1 MTRSSLKLAICV
13 APLVLASPALAGVSV
28 DTTFADPALDGTVNA
43 IAVASDGKI
52 VVGGSFIQA
61 GATGRQRLARF
72 NSDGTLDTTFV
83 NPRINGEVNA
93 LAIDRN
99 GKIVVGGNFSGVDF
113 TTYNNLARVNSDGT
127 LDSTF
132 ADPNLNAAV
141 FGLVIDSNDK
151 IVVVGQF
158 GAIVGSVNR
167 FGLARFNTD
176 GSADTSMTTDPGIGV
191 TPGGLKASA
200 VVVDST
206 GRIVV
211 GGDFTN
217 INGANA
223 AVRNQLARFAAN
235 GTLDTTF
242 DPNLNGAVMS
252 LAIDSNDK
260 IVVAGDF
267 TAFDSGGNW
276 SERLGRLNS
285 NGTADTGFPDPQI
298 NTQVNALKIDQ
309 NGKIVVGGQFTSAGG
324 QARSIM
330 ARFTAAGALDTSFV
344 PPAFTGGGA
353 NVKAIATDSS
363 GRLIIGGSFATVG
376 GATRTNLARLV
387 ESATLTVVKAGAG
400 SGVVTSSVGGI
411 NCGATCTVST
421 IGSGTSVTLTAA
433 ADSGSTFS
441 GWSGDCTGAAAATTF
456 TLSANRSCTATFAVS
471 AAPVPSP
478 PPAPAPLPQVSV
490 PIVTGGTGQGTV
502 SLAQSL
508 GNPAAGTTFTVQ
520 QTSGAPLPTWLSF
533 NPSTLS
539 FVYDVPLPSD
549 LPIQPVASA
558 DLRAARPAIS
568 NRVYPLSVLAQTVP
582 VLLTMTSAGSSA
594 SYIVN
599 MTFYAPR
606 SPVVMTAVSYSA
618 AGRSGDGVS
627 GRPALS
633 WDGGQILFET
643 AAGNLFPAISP
654 YTKIARYHG
663 LSGNRELLSQTAIP
677 GGGVANASNGPATA
691 PAVSANGAWGAFAA
705 SGGGVTIT
713 PASTLRQVFRTSLAY
728 PRVPLNE
735 AFTPA
740 PTMVS
745 TTAANVPAN
754 AAAGNPSLSETGS
767 LIAFESAATNLGPN
781 LAGVVQ
787 IWRKDVATGAI
798 LLVSSASDG
807 AAANGD
813 SRNVSLSWDGRF
825 AAFESTAS
833 NLVQGLSGTRIYLKD
848 LQTGAILAIA
858 PGSSPKL
865 DARAGSVVFANGA
878 DVVRFDRASGRVA
891 TVGQG
896 DQPAVSADGRFV
908 VWRMAGDTYTQI
920 WVRDVMRGQT
930 ALVSQT
936 AAGLPGGG
944 NSYDPAI
951 SGDGSAIS
959 FGSQARDLVNGTPL
973 AGQIHVAANPLLLP
987 GRTDYWYVTAGG
999 NQAWAIERWGDQAY
1013 VANLAYRP
1021 GGGVATWSAG
1031 LCRFEGLVC
1040 RGTLVQTGKSLA
1052 VTFDQGG
1059 NAASL
1064 AIDGGAVQSLAI
1076 YPIMGSS
1083 TTAFAGLP
1091 QAGWWYEPARASDGN
1106 GIFLAFDTQVGSNG
1120 TVSQTAHLSLL
1131 TYEADGTPVWYA
1143 AEGALGADLSLEGTM
1158 MRYAGGA
1165 AIGTTGGS
1173 VAPSSVGIGT
1183 FRLAFGAGDQAT
1195 LRLPDGR
1202 TATLARYRF

>member
-1 MTRSSLKLAICV
+1 MTRSSLKLAVCV
-13 APLVLASPALAGVSV
+13 APLVLASPALAGVTV

-158 GAIVGSVNR
+158 GVIVGSVNR

-191 TPGGLKASA
+191 TPGGLRASA
-200 VVVDST
+200 VVVDSS

-223 AVRNQLARFAAN
+223 AVRNQLARFAAT

-267 TAFDSGGNW
+267 TAFDGGGSW
-276 SERLGRLNS
+276 SERLGRLNP

-298 NTQVNALKIDQ
+298 NTQVNAMKIDQ

-324 QARSIM
+324 QSRSIM

-376 GATRTNLARLV
+376 GATRVNLARLT
-387 ESATLTVVKAGAG
+387 ETLSLTVVKAGAG

-411 NCGATCTVST
+411 NCGVTCSSSS

-441 GWSGDCTGAAAATTF
+441 GWSGDCSGAATATTF
-456 TLSANRSCTATFAVS
+456 TLSAARSCTATFAVS
-471 AAPVPSP
+471 SAPTPAPS
-478 PPAPAPLPQVSV
+478 PAPLPQVSV
-490 PIVTGGTGQGTV
+490 PIETGGTGQGTV

-508 GNPAAGTTFTVQ
+508 GTPAPGTTFTVQ
-520 QTSGAPLPTWLSF
+520 QTSGAPLPSWLTF
-533 NPSTLS
+533 NSSTLS

-558 DLRAARPAIS
+558 DLRATRPAIA
-568 NRVYPLSVLAQTVP
+568 NRVYPLSVLVQTVP
-582 VLLTMTSAGSSA
+582 VLLTMTSPGSSA

-606 SPVVMTAVSYSA
+606 SPVLMTAVSYSA

-643 AAGNLFPAISP
+643 AAGNLFPATSP
-654 YTKIARYHG
+654 HTKIGRYHG
-663 LSGNRELLSQTAIP
+663 LSGNRDLLSQTAIP
-677 GGGVANASNGPATA
+677 GGGVANASNGPAIS
-691 PAVSANGAWGAFAA
+691 PAVSANGAWGAFSAA
-705 SGGGVTIT
+705 GGSVTIAPT
-713 PASTLRQVFRTSLAY
+713 STLQQVFRTSLAY
-728 PRVPLNE
+728 PRVSLNE
-735 AFTPA
+735 AVTPA

-745 TTAANVPAN
+745 TNAANVPAN
-754 AAAGNPSLSETGS
+754 AAAGNPSLSETGG
-767 LIAFESAATNLGPN
+767 LVAFESAATNLGPN
-781 LAGVVQ
+781 VAGVVQ
-787 IWRKDVATGAI
+787 IWRKDVASGAI
-798 LLVSSASDG
+798 LLVSSAADG
-807 AAANGD
+807 TAANGD

-825 AAFESTAS
+825 AAFESTAT
-833 NLVQGLSGTRIYLKD
+833 NLVQGFSGPRIYLKD
-848 LQTGAILAIA
+848 LLTGAVFAIA
-858 PGSSPKL
+858 PGSNPKL
-865 DARAGSVVFANGA
+865 DARADSLVFATGA
-878 DVVRFDRASGRVA
+878 DVARFDRATGRVT
-891 TVGQG
+891 TVGRG

-908 VWRMAGDTYTQI
+908 VWRMSGDTYTQI
-920 WVRDVMRGQT
+920 WIRDVMRDQT

-936 AAGLPGGG
+936 TAGSPGGG

-951 SGDGSAIS
+951 SGDGGTIS

-1013 VANLAYRP
+1013 IANLAYRP
-1021 GGGVATWSAG
+1021 GGGVATWGAG
-1031 LCRFEGLVC
+1031 LCRFDGLVC
-1040 RGTLVQTGKSLA
+1040 RGTLAQTGAAVA

-1059 NAASL
+1059 TAASL
-1064 AIDGGAVQSLAI
+1064 AIGSGVVQPLAI
-1076 YPIMGSS
+1076 YPIMGTS

-1091 QAGWWYEPARASDGN
+1091 QAGWWYEPARGSDRN
-1106 GIFLAFDTQVGSNG
+1106 GVFLAFDTQVGSNG

-1131 TYEADGTPVWYA
+1131 TYEGDGTLVWYA
-1143 AEGALGADLSLEGTM
+1143 AEGVLAADLSLEGTM

-1165 AIGTTGGS
+1165 TIGTTGG
-1173 VAPSSVGIGT
+1173 AATPSSVAIGT
-1183 FRLAFGAGDQAT
+1183 FRLAFPAGDQAT

-1202 TATLARYRF
+1202 TATLARWRF